1 MATKRTTTRT
11 SSKSHSSPFGYFF
24 FGVIIGIGIATGVAY
39 YMRSHS
45 NACVSQIITQ
55 QRTVPIIQEKMIN
68 GQSQHVVVTSPSSP
82 VMPAA
87 THEKVPTPPAIT
99 VTPKPSQVV
108 TTKPTPTVVQPVT
121 PPKVAPTPSVAP
133 KVTAPTVVNK
143 PSVSAPT
150 NKLSPDKAVDKN
162 HDDLGRFIQN
172 MQPTPT
178 TPKGQAP
185 HYLQVG
191 AFKNLDEAE
200 AKRASLLMQGFSN
213 TTVLKVT
220 VNNTDYYRVRVGP
233 FTTDNALKEAQ
244 TKLKSNN
251 IHATVIR

>member
-55 QRTVPIIQEKMIN
+55 QRTVPIIQEKTIN

-121 PPKVAPTPSVAP
+121 PPKVAPT
-133 KVTAPTVVNK
+133 VVNK
-143 PSVSAPT
+143 PSVSAPP
-150 NKLSPDKAVDKN
+150 NKPSPDKAVDKN
-162 HDDLGRFIQN
+162 PDDLGRFIQN
-172 MQPTPT
+172 MQPTPA
-178 TPKGQAP
+178 TPKGQAT

-233 FTTDNALKEAQ
+233 FTNDNALKEAQ